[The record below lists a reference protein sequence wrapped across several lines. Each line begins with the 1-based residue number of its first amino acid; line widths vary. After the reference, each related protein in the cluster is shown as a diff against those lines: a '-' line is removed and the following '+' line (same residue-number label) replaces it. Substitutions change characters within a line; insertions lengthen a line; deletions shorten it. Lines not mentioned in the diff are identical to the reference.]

1 MKPFDPK
8 NRKGAY
14 GDSPRRDRSGDSF
27 NREDSRSSSHREDA
41 LSSFSKDKRPRISRP
56 TKPHGASSD
65 NPYDRRGDE
74 QRRSF
79 NPNFTKDN
87 RLKSGSRDRDD
98 RPYGKPKYGA
108 NRDDRYNRENR
119 GDRFDKDDRYR
130 KNDRFEREDRPQR
143 DGNRYN
149 KDDRFNRNDRPDR
162 FDKDDRY
169 RKNDRPER
177 EDRPWRKDDRPSG
190 PYKPQRRDESQPYGE
205 RPRFQKDGDRKGGF
219 GKKWDRSDSSRGAR
233 THDSRFKKDR
243 KEDYPRYDAP
253 KPQGAIRLNRFI
265 ANSGICS
272 RREADDLITAGVVAV
287 NGKIVTELGTKVNPE
302 DEVRFNGEIVKG
314 EKKVYILMNK
324 PKGFV
329 TSVEDPHSD
338 KTVMDLIKGA
348 CTERVYPVGRLD
360 KNSVGVLLFTNDGDL
375 TRKLTHPSYNKQKIY
390 QVTLDKPLSE
400 EDMTKI
406 AEGNY
411 PRRRAHLRR
420 RGQLCQRKPE
430 RGRNRNPFG
439 QKQDRSAYFRIARLF
454 GAKARSSLF
463 RRPDQKTA
471 QTRRL
476 AVPEPAGSQYAKE
489 RRIRINGAEDKDRG
503 RDCNPGPVLFTLSG
517 DEESAT
523 AIIEAY
529 GQQRPVPPFGSPL
542 RLPVE
547 TASRFLSRR
556 NRIRFYRQSVA

>member
-56 TKPHGASSD
+56 AKPH
-65 NPYDRRGDE
+65 DRRGDE

-130 KNDRFEREDRPQR
+130 KNDR
-143 DGNRYN
+143 
-149 KDDRFNRNDRPDR
+149 
-162 FDKDDRY
+162 
-169 RKNDRPER
+169 PER

-205 RPRFQKDGDRKGGF
+205 RPRFQKDGLPGNDRKGGF

-406 AEGNY
+406 AEGITLEDGPIFADEVSYVSEN
-411 PRRRAHLRR
+411 
-420 RGQLCQRKPE
+420 RKE
-430 RGRNRNPFG
+430 VGIEIHSGKNR
-439 QKQDRSAYFRIARLF
+439 I
-454 GAKARSSLF
+454 
-463 RRPDQKTA
+463 
-471 QTRRL
+471 
-476 AVPEPAGSQYAKE
+476 V
-489 RRIRINGAEDKDRG
+489 RRIFESLGYSVQKLDRVYFAG
-503 RDCNPGPVLFTLSG
+503 LTKK
-517 DEESAT
+517 
-523 AIIEAY
+523 
-529 GQQRPVPPFGSPL
+529 
-542 RLPVE
+542 RLKRGGW
-547 TASRFLSRR
+547 RFLSPREVSMLKSGE
-556 NRIRFYRQSVA
+556 YE

>member
-119 GDRFDKDDRYR
+119 G
-130 KNDRFEREDRPQR
+130 
-143 DGNRYN
+143 
-149 KDDRFNRNDRPDR
+149 DR

-314 EKKVYILMNK
+314 EKKY
-324 PKGFV
+324 
-329 TSVEDPHSD
+329 TS
-338 KTVMDLIKGA
+338 
-348 CTERVYPVGRLD
+348 
-360 KNSVGVLLFTNDGDL
+360 
-375 TRKLTHPSYNKQKIY
+375 
-390 QVTLDKPLSE
+390 
-400 EDMTKI
+400 
-406 AEGNY
+406 
-411 PRRRAHLRR
+411 
-420 RGQLCQRKPE
+420 
-430 RGRNRNPFG
+430 
-439 QKQDRSAYFRIARLF
+439 
-454 GAKARSSLF
+454 
-463 RRPDQKTA
+463 
-471 QTRRL
+471 
-476 AVPEPAGSQYAKE
+476 
-489 RRIRINGAEDKDRG
+489 
-503 RDCNPGPVLFTLSG
+503 
-517 DEESAT
+517 
-523 AIIEAY
+523 
-529 GQQRPVPPFGSPL
+529 
-542 RLPVE
+542 
-547 TASRFLSRR
+547 
-556 NRIRFYRQSVA
+556 

>member
-56 TKPHGASSD
+56 AKPHGTSSD

-130 KNDRFEREDRPQR
+130 KNDR
-143 DGNRYN
+143 
-149 KDDRFNRNDRPDR
+149 
-162 FDKDDRY
+162 
-169 RKNDRPER
+169 PER
-177 EDRPWRKDDRPSG
+177 EDRPWRKDDRPSS

-219 GKKWDRSDSSRGAR
+219 GKKWDRSDSSRGAAR

-406 AEGNY
+406 AEGITLEDGPIFADEVSYVSEN
-411 PRRRAHLRR
+411 
-420 RGQLCQRKPE
+420 RKE
-430 RGRNRNPFG
+430 VGIEIHSGKNR
-439 QKQDRSAYFRIARLF
+439 I
-454 GAKARSSLF
+454 
-463 RRPDQKTA
+463 
-471 QTRRL
+471 
-476 AVPEPAGSQYAKE
+476 V
-489 RRIRINGAEDKDRG
+489 RRIFESLGYSVQKLDRVYFAG
-503 RDCNPGPVLFTLSG
+503 LTKK
-517 DEESAT
+517 
-523 AIIEAY
+523 
-529 GQQRPVPPFGSPL
+529 
-542 RLPVE
+542 RLKRGGW
-547 TASRFLSRR
+547 RFLSPREVSMLKSGE
-556 NRIRFYRQSVA
+556 YE

>member
-56 TKPHGASSD
+56 AKPHGTSSD

-162 FDKDDRY
+162 FDKDERY

-190 PYKPQRRDESQPYGE
+190 SYKPQRRDESQPYGE

-406 AEGNY
+406 AEGITLEDGPIFADEVSYVSEN
-411 PRRRAHLRR
+411 
-420 RGQLCQRKPE
+420 RKE
-430 RGRNRNPFG
+430 VGIEIHSGKNR
-439 QKQDRSAYFRIARLF
+439 I
-454 GAKARSSLF
+454 
-463 RRPDQKTA
+463 
-471 QTRRL
+471 
-476 AVPEPAGSQYAKE
+476 V
-489 RRIRINGAEDKDRG
+489 RRIFESLGYSVQKLDRVYFAG
-503 RDCNPGPVLFTLSG
+503 LTKK
-517 DEESAT
+517 
-523 AIIEAY
+523 
-529 GQQRPVPPFGSPL
+529 
-542 RLPVE
+542 RLKRGGW
-547 TASRFLSRR
+547 RFLSPREVSMLKSGEYEYTEPKIKTGAGIAIPAPSYLPCPATKNPQPQSSKHTDSNAPSRR
-556 NRIRFYRQSVA
+556 LGVRCAFLSKPLHDSSPGEIG

>member
-56 TKPHGASSD
+56 AKPH
-65 NPYDRRGDE
+65 DRRGDE

-130 KNDRFEREDRPQR
+130 KNDR
-143 DGNRYN
+143 
-149 KDDRFNRNDRPDR
+149 
-162 FDKDDRY
+162 
-169 RKNDRPER
+169 PER

-205 RPRFQKDGDRKGGF
+205 RPRFQKDGRPGNDRKGGF

-406 AEGNY
+406 AEGITLEDGPIFADEVSYVSEN
-411 PRRRAHLRR
+411 
-420 RGQLCQRKPE
+420 RKE
-430 RGRNRNPFG
+430 VGIEIHSGKNR
-439 QKQDRSAYFRIARLF
+439 I
-454 GAKARSSLF
+454 
-463 RRPDQKTA
+463 
-471 QTRRL
+471 
-476 AVPEPAGSQYAKE
+476 V
-489 RRIRINGAEDKDRG
+489 RRIFESLGYSVQKLDRVYFAG
-503 RDCNPGPVLFTLSG
+503 LTKK
-517 DEESAT
+517 
-523 AIIEAY
+523 
-529 GQQRPVPPFGSPL
+529 
-542 RLPVE
+542 RLKRGGW
-547 TASRFLSRR
+547 RFLSPREVSMLKSGE
-556 NRIRFYRQSVA
+556 YE

>member
-119 GDRFDKDDRYR
+119 GDRFDKDDRY
-130 KNDRFEREDRPQR
+130 
-143 DGNRYN
+143 
-149 KDDRFNRNDRPDR
+149 
-162 FDKDDRY
+162 
-169 RKNDRPER
+169 
-177 EDRPWRKDDRPSG
+177 RKDDRPSG

-406 AEGNY
+406 AEGITLEDGPIFADEVSYVSEN
-411 PRRRAHLRR
+411 
-420 RGQLCQRKPE
+420 RKE
-430 RGRNRNPFG
+430 VGIEIHSGKNR
-439 QKQDRSAYFRIARLF
+439 I
-454 GAKARSSLF
+454 
-463 RRPDQKTA
+463 
-471 QTRRL
+471 
-476 AVPEPAGSQYAKE
+476 V
-489 RRIRINGAEDKDRG
+489 RRIFESLGYSVQKLDRVYFAG
-503 RDCNPGPVLFTLSG
+503 LTKK
-517 DEESAT
+517 
-523 AIIEAY
+523 
-529 GQQRPVPPFGSPL
+529 
-542 RLPVE
+542 RLKRGGW
-547 TASRFLSRR
+547 RFLSPREVSMLKSGE
-556 NRIRFYRQSVA
+556 YE

>member
-56 TKPHGASSD
+56 AKPHGTSSD

-149 KDDRFNRNDRPDR
+149 KDDQ
-162 FDKDDRY
+162 
-169 RKNDRPER
+169 
-177 EDRPWRKDDRPSG
+177 
-190 PYKPQRRDESQPYGE
+190 PQRRDESQPYGE
-205 RPRFQKDGDRKGGF
+205 RPRFQKDGRPGNDRKGGF

-406 AEGNY
+406 AEGITLEDGPIFADEVSYVSEN
-411 PRRRAHLRR
+411 
-420 RGQLCQRKPE
+420 RKE
-430 RGRNRNPFG
+430 VGIEIHSGKNR
-439 QKQDRSAYFRIARLF
+439 I
-454 GAKARSSLF
+454 
-463 RRPDQKTA
+463 
-471 QTRRL
+471 
-476 AVPEPAGSQYAKE
+476 V
-489 RRIRINGAEDKDRG
+489 RRIFESLGYSVQKLDRVYFAG
-503 RDCNPGPVLFTLSG
+503 LTKK
-517 DEESAT
+517 
-523 AIIEAY
+523 
-529 GQQRPVPPFGSPL
+529 
-542 RLPVE
+542 RLKRGGW
-547 TASRFLSRR
+547 RFLSPREVSMLKSGE
-556 NRIRFYRQSVA
+556 YE

>member
-56 TKPHGASSD
+56 AKPHGTSSD

-130 KNDRFEREDRPQR
+130 NNDRPEREDRQQR

-177 EDRPWRKDDRPSG
+177 EDRPWRKDDRPSS

-219 GKKWDRSDSSRGAR
+219 GKKWDRSDSSRGAAR

-406 AEGNY
+406 AEGITLEDGPIFADEVSYVSEN
-411 PRRRAHLRR
+411 
-420 RGQLCQRKPE
+420 RKE
-430 RGRNRNPFG
+430 VGIEIHSGKNR
-439 QKQDRSAYFRIARLF
+439 I
-454 GAKARSSLF
+454 
-463 RRPDQKTA
+463 
-471 QTRRL
+471 
-476 AVPEPAGSQYAKE
+476 V
-489 RRIRINGAEDKDRG
+489 RRIFESLGYSVQKLDRVYFAG
-503 RDCNPGPVLFTLSG
+503 LTKK
-517 DEESAT
+517 
-523 AIIEAY
+523 
-529 GQQRPVPPFGSPL
+529 
-542 RLPVE
+542 RLKRGGW
-547 TASRFLSRR
+547 RFLSPREVSMLKSGE
-556 NRIRFYRQSVA
+556 YE

>member
-56 TKPHGASSD
+56 AKPHGTSSD

-130 KNDRFEREDRPQR
+130 KNDR
-143 DGNRYN
+143 
-149 KDDRFNRNDRPDR
+149 
-162 FDKDDRY
+162 
-169 RKNDRPER
+169 PER
-177 EDRPWRKDDRPSG
+177 EDRPWRKDDRPSS

-219 GKKWDRSDSSRGAR
+219 GKKWDRSDSSRGAAR

-360 KNSVGVLLFTNDGDL
+360 KNSVGVLLFTNDGGL

-406 AEGNY
+406 AEGITLEDGPIFADEVSYVSEN
-411 PRRRAHLRR
+411 
-420 RGQLCQRKPE
+420 RKE
-430 RGRNRNPFG
+430 VGIEIHSGKNR
-439 QKQDRSAYFRIARLF
+439 I
-454 GAKARSSLF
+454 
-463 RRPDQKTA
+463 
-471 QTRRL
+471 
-476 AVPEPAGSQYAKE
+476 V
-489 RRIRINGAEDKDRG
+489 RRIFESLGYSVQKLDRVYFAG
-503 RDCNPGPVLFTLSG
+503 LTKK
-517 DEESAT
+517 
-523 AIIEAY
+523 
-529 GQQRPVPPFGSPL
+529 
-542 RLPVE
+542 RLKRGGW
-547 TASRFLSRR
+547 RFLSPREVSMLKSGE
-556 NRIRFYRQSVA
+556 YE

>member
-56 TKPHGASSD
+56 AKPHGTSSD

-98 RPYGKPKYGA
+98 RPYGKPKY
-108 NRDDRYNRENR
+108 
-119 GDRFDKDDRYR
+119 
-130 KNDRFEREDRPQR
+130 
-143 DGNRYN
+143 RYN

-177 EDRPWRKDDRPSG
+177 EDRPWRKDDRPSS

-219 GKKWDRSDSSRGAR
+219 GKKWDRSDSSRGAAR

-406 AEGNY
+406 AEGITLEDGPIFADEVSYVSEN
-411 PRRRAHLRR
+411 
-420 RGQLCQRKPE
+420 RKE
-430 RGRNRNPFG
+430 VGIEIHSGKNR
-439 QKQDRSAYFRIARLF
+439 I
-454 GAKARSSLF
+454 
-463 RRPDQKTA
+463 
-471 QTRRL
+471 
-476 AVPEPAGSQYAKE
+476 V
-489 RRIRINGAEDKDRG
+489 RRIFESLGYSVQKLDRVYFAG
-503 RDCNPGPVLFTLSG
+503 LTKK
-517 DEESAT
+517 
-523 AIIEAY
+523 
-529 GQQRPVPPFGSPL
+529 
-542 RLPVE
+542 RLKRGGW
-547 TASRFLSRR
+547 RFLSPREVSMLKR
-556 NRIRFYRQSVA
+556 GEYE

>member
-1 MKPFDPK
+1 MTGSTATTDPTGSTK
-8 NRKGAY
+8 TTATV
-14 GDSPRRDRSGDSF
+14 
-27 NREDSRSSSHREDA
+27 
-41 LSSFSKDKRPRISRP
+41 KRPARTRRP
-56 TKPHGASSD
+56 AVAQGRPA
-65 NPYDRRGDE
+65 
-74 QRRSF
+74 F
-79 NPNFTKDN
+79 
-87 RLKSGSRDRDD
+87 GS
-98 RPYGKPKYGA
+98 A
-108 NRDDRYNRENR
+108 
-119 GDRFDKDDRYR
+119 
-130 KNDRFEREDRPQR
+130 
-143 DGNRYN
+143 
-149 KDDRFNRNDRPDR
+149 
-162 FDKDDRY
+162 
-169 RKNDRPER
+169 
-177 EDRPWRKDDRPSG
+177 
-190 PYKPQRRDESQPYGE
+190 YKPQRRDESQPYGE

-406 AEGNY
+406 AEGITLEDG
-411 PRRRAHLRR
+411 PHLRR

-454 GAKARSSLF
+454 GAKSSI
-463 RRPDQKTA
+463 
-471 QTRRL
+471 
-476 AVPEPAGSQYAKE
+476 ESISQA
-489 RRIRINGAEDKDRG
+489 
-503 RDCNPGPVLFTLSG
+503 
-517 DEESAT
+517 
-523 AIIEAY
+523 
-529 GQQRPVPPFGSPL
+529 
-542 RLPVE
+542 
-547 TASRFLSRR
+547 
-556 NRIRFYRQSVA
+556 

>member
-56 TKPHGASSD
+56 AKPHGTSSD

-162 FDKDDRY
+162 FDKDERY

-190 PYKPQRRDESQPYGE
+190 SYKPQRRDESQPYGE

-375 TRKLTHPSYNKQKIY
+375 TRKLTHPSYNRQKIY
-390 QVTLDKPLSE
+390 QATLDKPLSE

-406 AEGNY
+406 AEGITLEDGPIFADEVSYVSEN
-411 PRRRAHLRR
+411 
-420 RGQLCQRKPE
+420 RKE
-430 RGRNRNPFG
+430 VGIEIHSGKNR
-439 QKQDRSAYFRIARLF
+439 I
-454 GAKARSSLF
+454 
-463 RRPDQKTA
+463 
-471 QTRRL
+471 
-476 AVPEPAGSQYAKE
+476 V
-489 RRIRINGAEDKDRG
+489 RRIFESLGYSVQKLDRVYFAG
-503 RDCNPGPVLFTLSG
+503 LTKK
-517 DEESAT
+517 
-523 AIIEAY
+523 
-529 GQQRPVPPFGSPL
+529 
-542 RLPVE
+542 RLKRGGW
-547 TASRFLSRR
+547 RFLSPREVSMLKSGE
-556 NRIRFYRQSVA
+556 YE